1 MRIGCARFLLR
12 FGQDLREQ
20 PSMSMSMSCMFSPGS
35 PPLSAVGRTAFA
47 VLRFTARLCRKLRL
61 ETSGDVFS
69 LHLPTFEFGHKRAH
83 VFHLALQ
90 LSNPLLSSLW
100 RHIFPPERSKA
111 VKSAALVAT
120 SSTSTRGGG
129 WAPTSWVSPWECR
142 AAQSR
147 QAYPEEAQEPSWG
160 TAKGAL

>member
-1 MRIGCARFLLR
+1 MFLV
-12 FGQDLREQ
+12 
-20 PSMSMSMSCMFSPGS
+20 S
-35 PPLSAVGRTAFA
+35 TY
-47 VLRFTARLCRKLRL
+47 
-61 ETSGDVFS
+61 
-69 LHLPTFEFGHKRAH
+69 LHLPTFEFRHKRAH

-111 VKSAALVAT
+111 VKSAALEAT

-129 WAPTSWVSPWECR
+129 WAPTSWVSPSWECR

-147 QAYPEEAQEPSWG
+147 LAYPEEAQEPSWG